1 MQKMQK
7 KKSTIFSMFK
17 ISRPFRWF
25 SCEGRV
31 SVGLF
36 LFNGFLLLNVPPVC
50 IARMHELT
58 GRAVNV

>member
-1 MQKMQK
+1 
-7 KKSTIFSMFK
+7 MFK

-31 SVGLF
+31 SVGLS
-36 LFNGFLLLNVPPVC
+36 LFNGFLLLNIPPVC